1 MTAIQSNRKTER
13 RKTLDMKQVRKHKW
27 HFQEAWMHVE
37 KIKEHLDSMTQADVP
52 ASGQQ
57 ARVSDRTA
65 SA

>member
-37 KIKEHLDSMTQADVP
+37 KIKEHLDSMTKERDSSHLVKTNP
-52 ASGQQ
+52 KGE
-57 ARVSDRTA
+57 
-65 SA
+65 

>member
-1 MTAIQSNRKTER
+1 MTAIQSNRKTEK
-13 RKTLDMKQVRKHKW
+13 RKTQDMTQRRKHKW

-52 ASGQQ
+52 ASGEQ
-57 ARVSDRTA
+57 AGVSDRTA